1 MRNLFLNKPKGFSNG
16 FTTEHG
22 FMMLHGRPILDIVG
36 DDDVS

>member
-1 MRNLFLNKPKGFSNG
+1 MRNLFLNKPRGFSNG

-22 FMMLHGRPILDIVG
+22 FMMLHDRPILDIVG